1 MLGVSYRYMPP
12 LSHHLAARS
21 TTMNLLAFPN
31 RFCSLLLILKKEP
44 KKEPKKERDINA
56 KRKQLGGRK
65 GEAICIITRLNL
77 PCIFAPAFPSRIGSR
92 RLYPCN
98 TFRDPWDSRC
108 IHEGGTGPLCS
119 TRNRPFSC
127 SNLQYLPTPSSRER
141 RSSYSVASPS

>member
-21 TTMNLLAFPN
+21 TTMNLLAFPMN
-31 RFCSLLLILKKEP
+31 FCLPAFNIEKRTEKRTKKRE
-44 KKEPKKERDINA
+44 EHNA

-141 RSSYSVASPS
+141 RSSY